1 MKSIIDEYKKCWRVI
16 RVVGG
21 AVLVTAI
28 LLICPLA
35 ITVGLHY
42 LLDLGIQPKYE
53 SFLAALVALAWML
66 IMAPVIRRI
75 YDKIMD

>member
-1 MKSIIDEYKKCWRVI
+1 MKTIIDEYKKCWRVI

-21 AVLVTAI
+21 AVLATAI

-42 LLDLGIQPKYE
+42 WLNLGIPPKYE
-53 SFLAALVALAWML
+53 SFLAALVALVWML
-66 IMAPVIRRI
+66 IMAPVIRCI
-75 YDKIMD
+75 YDKLME